1 MIVICE
7 ECGKKYK
14 INPRQMK
21 GTTARVKCKSC
32 HHLIT
37 INKPDEVPRDN
48 LTSSAPEPALFSGE
62 TPPAGEPME
71 SGSTGTVADIKV
83 TASETAK
90 RKGMGL
96 RGKMA
101 LLFFAVP
108 IAIIA
113 ISGLLYLWQLNTL
126 SSLVT
131 EESSRVVQRLGEDI
145 VAESSKAVAKQCK
158 LYMDSHPELKKEGFN
173 SNLGFRQIA
182 VQKLGMTGYTA
193 LYERPGEDGIWRTW
207 AHVNNKII
215 GIDMRK
221 LEKPLGNNF
230 PGFWKIYSGVEGGVE
245 SKGYYAWQEKS
256 GQFKD
261 KYMVCTP
268 VMGTRFVVAA
278 TTYLDDFTRP
288 VKLIQTRAGKMTAK
302 ARGII
307 VGTVA
312 GTLILIGLIVAL
324 YGHRLIGRITTLT
337 NIADRISI
345 GELDVRIDIDATDE
359 IGALADAIGRMQESI
374 RLSIERLRK
383 RRQI

>member
-14 INPRQMK
+14 INPGQMK
-21 GTTARVKCKSC
+21 SSTAKVKCKSC

-37 INKPDEVPRDN
+37 INRPESVP
-48 LTSSAPEPALFSGE
+48 TSDPEPEPPPLPEE
-62 TPPAGEPME
+62 TPTDGEGDQGV
-71 SGSTGTVADIKV
+71 SRGTLSDIKV
-83 TASETAK
+83 TTDESPK
-90 RKGMGL
+90 RQGVGL

-113 ISGLLYLWQLNTL
+113 ISGLLYLWQLDNL
-126 SSLVT
+126 SALVT
-131 EESSRVVQRLGEDI
+131 EESSKIVRKLGEDI
-145 VAESSKAVAKQCK
+145 IGESSKAVAKQCK
-158 LYMDSHPELKKEGFN
+158 LYLDSHPDLKKEEFN

-193 LYERPGEDGIWRTW
+193 LYERPGSDGVWRTW
-207 AHVNNKII
+207 AHVNEKII

-230 PGFWKIYSGVEGGVE
+230 PGFWKIYTGVKGGVE
-245 SKGYYAWQEKS
+245 AKGYYSWQEKS

-268 VMGTRFVVAA
+268 VMGTNFVVAA

-302 ARGII
+302 ARSII

-312 GTLILIGLIVAL
+312 GTLILIGLIVAI
-324 YGHRLIGRITTLT
+324 YGSRLIGRITTLT
-337 NIADRISI
+337 DIADRISI
-345 GELDVRIDIDATDE
+345 GELDARIDIHANDE

-383 RRQI
+383 RR